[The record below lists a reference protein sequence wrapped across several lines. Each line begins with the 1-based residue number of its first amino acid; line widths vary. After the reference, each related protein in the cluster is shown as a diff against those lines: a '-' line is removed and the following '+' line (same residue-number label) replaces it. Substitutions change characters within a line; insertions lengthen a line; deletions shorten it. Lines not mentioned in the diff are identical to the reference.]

1 MSNRFMPLLAALAA
15 TAFLAGEARAQSPA
29 APVPDKAA
37 VERIVRDYLLSHPEV
52 VAQALDVLRQ
62 RREAEKRARAKAAIG
77 NNREAIVAHP
87 MSPVSGNAAGD
98 VTVVEF
104 FDYQC
109 GFCRRALPT
118 MVELLKTDPGVR
130 VVWKEFPILG
140 PVSDFAAR
148 ASMAAERQ
156 GKYHEFHVRLM
167 GQKEK
172 LSEERIVKVA
182 AGVGLDVARLR
193 RDMADPAIRAYL
205 NETRRLAR
213 TLGIGG
219 TPAFVIGDTLIPGVV
234 DTARLKELVAAE
246 RAGGRDR

>member
-1 MSNRFMPLLAALAA
+1 MRNRFPPLLAALAA
-15 TAFLAGEARAQSPA
+15 MAFFAGEVHAQSPA
-29 APVPDKAA
+29 GPGPDKAA
-37 VERIVRDYLLSHPEV
+37 VERIVRDYLLAHPEV
-52 VAQALDVLRQ
+52 VERALRILRAK
-62 RREAEKRARAKAAIG
+62 REEKERVRVKALIEKRSAELLR
-77 NNREAIVAHP
+77 HP

-118 MVELLKTDPGVR
+118 MVKLLETDPGVR

-167 GQKEK
+167 GEKEK

-193 RDMADPAIRAYL
+193 RDMDDPAIRGYL
-205 NETRRLAR
+205 DETGSLAR
-213 TLGIGG
+213 ALGIRG
-219 TPAFVIGDTLIPGVV
+219 TPAFVIGGTVVPGFV
-234 DTARLKELVAAE
+234 DGARMRQLVAAE
-246 RAGGRDR
+246 RSGG